1 MELKNDRL
9 KGAKAI
15 ADFMGEDPRRIFYL
29 LEQRLIPAFKLGGRW
44 NARKSTLLK
53 HIEKLESEALEGTTA
68 AAAVEQ
74 GVA

>member
-9 KGAKAI
+9 TGAKAI
-15 ADFMGEDPRRIFYL
+15 GDFMGEDPRRIFYL

-53 HIEKLESEALEGTTA
+53 HIEKLEAEALEGTAEARA
-68 AAAVEQ
+68 AEREGA
-74 GVA
+74 